1 MDLLIRINELVAMM
15 YRSVFDPDL
24 FPVFLD
30 GMARELGGVGA
41 IFVPLTPEDNVPS
54 HVSSCLVEAVSEY
67 RQHWWQRDPG
77 FAFAR
82 NNGFPTGVLDGRRL
96 INHDAPQNAPFYYD
110 FAHRYDFS
118 TFLSITMRPRS
129 DLYLTL
135 GVQRPIDSPPASCEE
150 IKIAKIFHNHFH
162 SIIQLRQNTLNQ
174 RIITALTESA
184 ERNKNGI
191 AVIDPDFTV
200 IFANQALKSFAS
212 RGLHLRNATGKP
224 KLITADPRLQG
235 QLDRSIGQAFRG
247 LDPDGV
253 AVRPAVLS
261 IPHPDRLPLL
271 VSVAP
276 LMADTSE
283 RLKLVPQFG
292 VSTLVTVV
300 DPEMQVTPIQ
310 FEAMQALGLTRAE
323 AAVAV
328 IVGHGRSPADAARE
342 LGLGR
347 ETVRTHLKSLFAKL
361 QVKRQSQLSM
371 LISHLSDL
379 S

>member
-1 MDLLIRINELVAMM
+1 MDVLLRISELVGIM
-15 YRSVFDPDL
+15 YRSVFEPEL

-30 GMARELGGVGA
+30 GMAKELGGVGA

-96 INHDAPQNAPFYYD
+96 INHDDPQNAPFYYD
-110 FAHRYDFS
+110 FAHRHDFS
-118 TFLSITMRPRS
+118 TFLSITMRPS
-129 DLYLTL
+129 AKLYLTL
-135 GVQRPIDSPPASCEE
+135 GVQRPIDSPPASIDE
-150 IKIAKIFHNHFH
+150 IRIANIFHGHFQ
-162 SIIQLRQNTLNQ
+162 SIIQLRQNSLNQ
-174 RIITALTESA
+174 RIMTALTESA
-184 ERNKNGI
+184 ERNRNGI
-191 AVIDPDFTV
+191 AVVDPDFTV
-200 IFANQALKSFAS
+200 IFANQALKSFAP
-212 RGLHLRNATGKP
+212 RGLLLRNATGKP

-235 QLDRSIGQAFRG
+235 QLDRCIGQAFRR
-247 LDPDGV
+247 LDPDGI
-253 AVRPAVLS
+253 AARPGILS
-261 IPHPDRLPLL
+261 IPHSDRLPLL

-283 RLKLVPQFG
+283 RLRLVPQFG
-292 VSTLVTVV
+292 ISTLVTVV
-300 DPEMQVTPIQ
+300 DPELRLAPAP

-328 IVGHGRSPADAARE
+328 VVGRGHSPADAARE

-361 QVKRQSQLSM
+361 QIKRQSQLSM
-371 LISHLSDL
+371 QISHLSDL